1 MRRASQLIQF
11 PSGPR
16 GDLIA
21 SATLRRQPVTQPA
34 LLASPH
40 LVKLEVRYG
49 PIRARGPNFG
59 DVDMEVADRIGLE
72 LALRRRFAFDLR
84 QARDA
89 VALQAAMQRRARQDA
104 ELSIEAHRG
113 SRRDTA
119 RTVPTLM

>member
-21 SATLRRQPVTQPA
+21 SAVASPA
-34 LLASPH
+34 ATRPTLLASPH

-72 LALRRRFAFDLR
+72 LALGRRFAFDLR

-104 ELSIEAHRG
+104 ELSIEARRG